1 MTKKLFSMLAMVFVV
16 GLMFWATPAL
26 AQTVET
32 TGDAWTTAFNK
43 VTEVFQY
50 SRKMIFIIGGFGLI
64 VLAFFAIF
72 GRIQWKW
79 FAALCVGL
87 GIVAIAGMV
96 IDYVTVTGTTKALG
110 QQGSAGL
117 GTTLTGTAPATSGS

>member
-16 GLMFWATPAL
+16 GLMFWACPAL
-26 AQTVET
+26 ADGTVET

-96 IDYVTVTGTTKALG
+96 IDYVTVTGTSGSVG
-110 QQGSAGL
+110 QQGSAAL
-117 GTTLTGTAPATSGS
+117 GTTLKGAASGGSS